1 MINIILFPSFQLSFE
16 GFARYLMDGNN
27 SAVQEDP
34 GDEDLDQ
41 PLSRLGI
48 LKLSF
53 TCIVDLT

>member
-1 MINIILFPSFQLSFE
+1 
-16 GFARYLMDGNN
+16 MDGNN

-48 LKLSF
+48 VKFNLKRHLLLIQF
-53 TCIVDLT
+53 YIAHIKNTAHKTQLHK